1 MIVPRSNALS
11 IRAARFADDVL
22 DRDGNYP
29 SNELVSFREAR
40 RAYASSAILIKT
52 IETSQYEPA
61 RPIGC
66 IEQRVYAIR
75 PNWAN
80 PLSLQIRAAH

>member
-66 IEQRVYAIR
+66 IEQVCMQFVQTGQTRF
-75 PNWAN
+75 PF
-80 PLSLQIRAAH
+80 IRAAH

>member
-1 MIVPRSNALS
+1 MGLVKPQSAIVGRLGEDGDRWLGDSHGPARLLEGLPQAVARVRTMIVPRSNTLS

-40 RAYASSAILIKT
+40 RAYT
-52 IETSQYEPA
+52 
-61 RPIGC
+61 R
-66 IEQRVYAIR
+66 
-75 PNWAN
+75 
-80 PLSLQIRAAH
+80 